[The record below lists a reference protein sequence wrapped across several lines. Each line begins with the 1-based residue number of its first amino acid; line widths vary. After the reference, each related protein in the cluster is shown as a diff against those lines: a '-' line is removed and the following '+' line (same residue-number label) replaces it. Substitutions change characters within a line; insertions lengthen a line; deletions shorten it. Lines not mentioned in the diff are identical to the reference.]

1 MVRFTEKS
9 ELRSFQLE
17 VNSDYS
23 APVAD
28 DLEFQPNPLIAH
40 PRHNAPKS
48 LARAGSRQL
57 LGACQPQI
65 ESSFVERPVRNIHL
79 LGHIRMPGQLVN
91 LIGEPIISRPCACAQ
106 GASASS
112 LVHVN

>member
-1 MVRFTEKS
+1 MVRFREKS

-17 VNSDYS
+17 VNSDYR

-40 PRHNAPKS
+40 PGITLQNLWLG
-48 LARAGSRQL
+48 LARRQL

-65 ESSFVERPVRNIHL
+65 ESSSVERPVRNIHL

-112 LVHVN
+112 L